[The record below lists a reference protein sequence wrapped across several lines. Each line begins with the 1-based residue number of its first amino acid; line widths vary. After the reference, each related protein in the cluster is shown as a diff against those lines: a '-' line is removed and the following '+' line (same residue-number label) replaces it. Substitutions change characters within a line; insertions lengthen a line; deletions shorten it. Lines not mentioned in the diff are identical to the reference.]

1 MHVYMNVCMSFVARE
16 GSICLDVVGGL
27 RTVVDEAFDM
37 DEYFQLRSKFCR
49 CIKSYTFNV
58 SKLN

>member
-1 MHVYMNVCMSFVARE
+1 MYACHLLLGR

-27 RTVVDEAFDM
+27 RMVVDEAFDM